1 MDETT
6 KREAAANA
14 AATVRAVFDG
24 SLGENA
30 GLFLVATVSDEEG
43 TTVHH
48 VLYNLTEDEIL
59 AVARDIGEIVAEQTY
74 RQEAAE
80 GISKNKIIA
89 SLIEASADLLDAV
102 SDGVRQGVDKVLKK
116 KEDVEHDEKDKG

>member
-1 MDETT
+1 MDEAT

-30 GLFLVATVSDEEG
+30 GLFLVATVPDGEG
-43 TTVHH
+43 TTVYN
-48 VLYNLTEDEIL
+48 VLYNLTDDKIF
-59 AVARDIGEIVAEQTY
+59 AVAQDLGKIVAEQTY

-80 GISKNKIIA
+80 GLSKNKIMA
-89 SLIEASADLLDAV
+89 SLIEASGELLDAV
-102 SDGVRQGVDKVLKK
+102 TDGVRQGVDKSLKK
-116 KEDVEHDEKDKG
+116 KEDAENEEDKG